1 MWDRDRV
8 KEQMTK
14 IIAEQPD
21 GSTNDKVLR
30 ELAFA
35 SMVEQGLKDS
45 ENNNTISNGNNQ
57 NFLRSFRNAH
67 KSLKNS
73 IMNS

>member
-45 ENNNTISNGNNQ
+45 ENNNTISNEELLHGTNKINTT
-57 NFLRSFRNAH
+57 
-67 KSLKNS
+67 
-73 IMNS
+73 IVV